1 MGEEQRPERG
11 VVRDEKMGVM
21 IVGEILGREGPATPK
36 HVFPSSLPKSLP
48 KGFYPG
54 TVTCLIQSL
63 LQHVFKHQLR
73 RFKFNFPYEYESTTA
88 RISHIKLSVLSCSP
102 FSVKYSR
109 VVRW

>member
-54 TVTCLIQSL
+54 TVTYLIQPL
-63 LQHVFKHQLR
+63 LQRADCLEKFLIMGLILFVMVLYFLNINYVTLNSIFPMNMNQLL
-73 RFKFNFPYEYESTTA
+73 PAYL
-88 RISHIKLSVLSCSP
+88 I
-102 FSVKYSR
+102 
-109 VVRW
+109 